1 MRGYIEGIFKKK
13 NLLNDLIDYELLL
26 LLIIGYD
33 YKLQDIIQLNE
44 LDYESKCEETY
55 NFSKYVLTIVFK

>member
-1 MRGYIEGIFKKK
+1 MRGYIEGIFQKK

-55 NFSKYVLTIVFK
+55 NFSKYILPIVFK